1 MRLDKSR
8 SSRNVEDRRA
18 NGPRLSGG
26 KIGLGTIVLALVAMY
41 FGVDPSVVLNLA
53 EGPTPAPQSQP
64 VPASDAQGQT
74 IAKIL
79 GETEDVWRDIFAKQ
93 TNGSYRDPVLVLYR
107 GSTPTACGA
116 GQSAMGPFY
125 CPADQKLY
133 IDLGFF
139 TEMEHAMGVKGN
151 FAPAYVIAHEVGH
164 HVQNQL
170 GMMRRVDEARRS
182 GSASQARQASVR
194 LELQADCYAGI
205 WAKHADAQRQILE
218 PGDIRSALD
227 AAQAVGDDT
236 LQKQSQGY
244 VVPDSFTHGS
254 SQQRMAWFMEGYK
267 TGQLKMC
274 DTFSRPD
281 PKLG

>member
-1 MRLDKSR
+1 MSESVIASIDQGTSSTRVLIISKKGEVLGSHQMEHKQHYPKSGH
-8 SSRNVEDRRA
+8 VEHDPLEIW
-18 NGPRLSGG
+18 NSVKTCLSGALSQVKDEKVEAIGITNQRETTVVWNKETG
-26 KIGLGTIVLALVAMY
+26 KAIYNAIVWQDTRTENLV
-41 FGVDPSVVLNLA
+41 
-53 EGPTPAPQSQP
+53 
-64 VPASDAQGQT
+64 
-74 IAKIL
+74 K
-79 GETEDVWRDIFAKQ
+79 
-93 TNGSYRDPVLVLYR
+93 
-107 GSTPTACGA
+107 
-116 GQSAMGPFY
+116 
-125 CPADQKLY
+125 
-133 IDLGFF
+133 
-139 TEMEHAMGVKGN
+139 EMEQKMGVKGN

-205 WAKHADAQRQILE
+205 WANHADAQRQILE

-274 DTFSRPD
+274 DTFTRPD
-281 PKLG
+281 PAS

>member
-18 NGPRLSGG
+18 NGPRLGRG
-26 KIGLGTIVLALVAMY
+26 KIGLGTVVLALVAMY

-53 EGPTPAPQSQP
+53 DGPTTAPQSQP
-64 VPASDAQGQT
+64 VASSDAQGQA
-74 IAKIL
+74 ISKIL
-79 GETEDVWRDIFAKQ
+79 GETEDVWRSVFAQQ

-107 GSTPTACGA
+107 GATPTACGS

-139 TEMEHAMGVKGN
+139 TEMERNMGVKGN

-205 WAKHADAQRQILE
+205 WAHHADAQRQILE

-254 SQQRMAWFMEGYK
+254 SQQRMAWFLEGYK
-267 TGQLKMC
+267 SGQLKMC
-274 DTFSRPD
+274 DTFARPD
-281 PKLG
+281 PTS